1 MKQKQFW
8 IMFIILGFALGVGLR
23 AQNPP
28 AANTTPVQATQ
39 ALYYTIPIS
48 STAAS
53 GATTL
58 TIPAPAPNLYN
69 YVCHLAL
76 NGSNNNTG
84 AVLTNAVTTV
94 TNFNS
99 FVLKFSTISANS
111 NTYDW
116 SMNMGTPSAG
126 CAKSTSPGTA
136 TTFVSPSVTNWAFT
150 WYGSYFQAP

>member
-1 MKQKQFW
+1 MKKA
-8 IMFIILGFALGVGLR
+8 IHVLVLLVALATLAV

-39 ALYYTIPIS
+39 ALYYQIPIS

-58 TIPAPAPNLYN
+58 TIPVPAPNLYN
-69 YVCHLAL
+69 YVCHLAI

-84 AVLTNAVTTV
+84 AVLTNAVTTQ

-99 FVLKFSTISANS
+99 FVLKFSQISANS

-116 SMNMGTPSAG
+116 AMPMGTPSTG

-150 WYGSYFQAP
+150 WYATYFQAP